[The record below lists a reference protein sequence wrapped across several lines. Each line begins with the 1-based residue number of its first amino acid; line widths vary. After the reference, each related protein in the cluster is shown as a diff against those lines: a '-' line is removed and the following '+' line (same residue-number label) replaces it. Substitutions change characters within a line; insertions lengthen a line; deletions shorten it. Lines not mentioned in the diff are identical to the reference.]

1 MQPEIRKIAEY
12 HEFETNE
19 RCFVTEVANDTG
31 DEQVSIARARV
42 KRNTTTA
49 WHRLDGITERYI
61 ITSGKGRVEIGDLEP
76 VDVCEGDVVRILV
89 YVNV

>member
-31 DEQVSIARARV
+31 DEQVSIARA
-42 KRNTTTA
+42 
-49 WHRLDGITERYI
+49 G
-61 ITSGKGRVEIGDLEP
+61 
-76 VDVCEGDVVRILV
+76 
-89 YVNV
+89 